1 MGDGQ
6 NKKLSFIQVMGSVL
20 ASFAGVQSNAKRE
33 RDFTQ
38 GSAKDFIL
46 VGILLTLGFIG
57 VVLGVVLLVMHA
69 VN

>member
-1 MGDGQ
+1 MSDVEK
-6 NKKLSFIQVMGSVL
+6 KKLNFIQVMGSVL
-20 ASFAGVQSNAKRE
+20 ASFVGIQSNARRE
-33 RDFTQ
+33 RDFAQ

-57 VVLGVVLLVMHA
+57 VVLGVVLLVMQA